1 VPARSARADSS
12 GLQASLEQIQTSS
25 GGVLASLIQQR
36 LRERGDAWKKLD
48 ETLDERERRNG
59 H

>member
-1 VPARSARADSS
+1 
-12 GLQASLEQIQTSS
+12 LEQIQTSS